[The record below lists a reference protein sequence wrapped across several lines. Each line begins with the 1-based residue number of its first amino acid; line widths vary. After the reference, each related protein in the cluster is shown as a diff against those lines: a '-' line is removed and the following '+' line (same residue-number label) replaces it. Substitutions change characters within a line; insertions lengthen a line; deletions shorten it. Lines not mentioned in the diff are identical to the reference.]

1 MKETDNHHTSPF
13 RIDIE
18 YIGPSDTDITGGG
31 PGMVILE
38 RYEPPNRARSCQ
50 PPNGYH
56 QSYHEATTRKVLDGS
71 DRTPGCNRVIKYTFG
86 GMTMLVKFDTSAF
99 IPDKPNWTEYESGV
113 TDLFDNAT
121 DNGQAS
127 TVMDGLDFDDPVYNG
142 QAIKIRPTNLGPPS
156 LSSCVSIKTKHHH
169 DAFDAEYHFPQM
181 YFSQT
186 PKVIYARHQAGN
198 FKFPIL
204 HYDLFNDHISEAV
217 QENRQIAIDG
227 VAGILRWIV
236 GLARTHKRG
245 LGLVWDGK
253 RFSVCEREEGPQLS
267 APVQEM
273 IRDVRTKGREES
285 MVGDMDCFL

>member
-1 MKETDNHHTSPF
+1 
-13 RIDIE
+13 
-18 YIGPSDTDITGGG
+18 
-31 PGMVILE
+31 MVVLE
-38 RYEPPNRARSCQ
+38 RHEPPNKARSRQ

-71 DRTPGCNRVIKYTFG
+71 DRTPGCNRVIKYNFG

-142 QAIKIRPTNLGPPS
+142 QAIKIRHTNLTPPPQGT
-156 LSSCVSIKTKHHH
+156 CVSIKTKHHL
-169 DAFDAEYHFPQM
+169 DGFDAEYHFPQM

-186 PKVIYARHQAGN
+186 PNVIYARHQAGN

-204 HYDLFNDHISEAV
+204 HYDLFNDHISEVV
-217 QENRQIAIDG
+217 QENRQMAIDG

-236 GLARTHKRG
+236 GLARTHQRG

-273 IRDVRTKGREES
+273 IRDVRMKGREES
-285 MVGDMDCFL
+285 MIGDGDRFL